1 MAQGNQEGNQE
12 TMKATIN
19 VVCYTSKKLA
29 NGDHPL
35 MLRVCKDGKKRFQSL
50 GISVNPQHW
59 DFSRNKPKPDCPN
72 KELILKLILEKEAEY
87 QNKVL
92 ELASYQ
98 KEYTAS
104 SLLKTKD
111 KILLKTVDEYY
122 QELIQGLIA
131 KDKRGNSRVYRDS
144 LNSLRRF
151 KNEKLD
157 FFFDEIDVNWLNEYE
172 SWLKGKGCVD
182 TTISVLFR
190 TLRSAYNKAVENN
203 NVRKVE
209 NPFKKFKVSKFNT
222 KTQKRAISK
231 EDIKKVMNIDLTS
244 QRPYMRLS
252 RDIFIFSYLCGGV
265 NFTDIANLKLSH
277 IINNRLV
284 YVRQKTKKRISIPL
298 QPEAANII
306 DSYSSKQLESD
317 EYIFPILSK
326 YKHKTELQRYNRVHK
341 MIGKVNGYLKQIAKL
356 VGIETNL
363 TSYVARHSYA
373 TVLKRSGVN
382 VALISET
389 LGHSDLKTT
398 QIYLDSFENSQ
409 IDEAMKNLL

>member
-1 MAQGNQEGNQE
+1 MAQVNQEVNQE

-35 MLRVCKDGKKRFQSL
+35 MLRVCKDGKKKYQSL

-59 DFSRNKPKPDCPN
+59 DFDRSKPKPDCPN

-87 QNKVL
+87 QNKVI
-92 ELASYQ
+92 ELAAYQ
-98 KEYTAS
+98 REYTAS

-122 QELIQGLIA
+122 QELIQGLIT

-144 LNSLRRF
+144 LNSLKRF
-151 KNEKLD
+151 NNEKLD
-157 FFFDEIDVNWLNEYE
+157 FFFDEIDVDWLNEYE
-172 SWLKGKGCVD
+172 SWLKGKGCAD

-231 EDIKKVMNIDLTS
+231 DDIKKVMNIDLTS
-244 QRPYMRLS
+244 QRTYMRLS

-265 NFTDIANLKLSH
+265 NFTDIANLRLSH

-298 QPEAANII
+298 QQEAVAII
-306 DSYSSKQLESD
+306 DSYSSGQLDSD

-326 YKHKTELQRYNRVHK
+326 HKHKTELQRYNRVHK
-341 MIGKVNGYLKQIAKL
+341 MIGKVNDYLKQIAKL

-382 VALISET
+382 IALIGET

-398 QIYLDSFENSQ
+398 QIYLDSFENEQ